1 MRMVLART
9 APVPKSGRP
18 CTPLCGR
25 LLTRHACRNLS
36 PSLPSSQTPEGVV
49 TCTVPRYTVLEEGA
63 SFEEALSQIGVSGL
77 ALPVLV
83 TPVWA
88 DGRAGSHALAVVTAE
103 AGLRHLSE
111 RGSQLGLALPA
122 VAQQYVPHG
131 GCLFKVYVL
140 GRHVRMVT
148 RPSLDLEAERA
159 ARPGAREPLQRTTS
173 NPCPGLRMAS
183 RVSAYPSSVPWG
195 EADLAPKVR
204 RVWC

>member
-1 MRMVLART
+1 M
-9 APVPKSGRP
+9 
-18 CTPLCGR
+18 
-25 LLTRHACRNLS
+25 
-36 PSLPSSQTPEGVV
+36 
-49 TCTVPRYTVLEEGA
+49 LEEGA
-63 SFEEALSQIGVSGL
+63 SFEDALRQIQASGL

-83 TPVWA
+83 KPIWA

-103 AGLRHLSE
+103 SGLQHLFE
-111 RGSQLGLALPA
+111 RGPQLGLALPA

-148 RPSLDLEAERA
+148 RPSLDLEVERA
-159 ARPGAREPLQRTTS
+159 ARQGAREPLQRTTS

-195 EADLAPKVR
+195 ESDLAPKVR
-204 RVWC
+204 RVWFMRSLVRNGALGWMRCAWSVPLHPATPQRPPPPPPRRATA